1 MTLLRFEPMREIDN
15 FQNRFQRFFGEFPGM
30 ETTEQES
37 FLPAIDIR
45 ENAKSLVLDIE
56 VPGIQK
62 DDLKITLQDNILTVK
77 GEKKKV
83 VQETEDSLY
92 RAERVYG
99 TFERSFTLP
108 VEVDSENVDAKV
120 IDGVL
125 EVILKKVQPKQ
136 PKETIITLN

>member
-1 MTLLRFEPMREIDN
+1 MTLLRFEPMREFDN
-15 FQNRFQRFFGEFPGM
+15 FQNRFQRFFGEFPG
-30 ETTEQES
+30 TGTAEQET

-45 ENAKSLVLDIE
+45 ENEKHLILDIE
-56 VPGIQK
+56 VPGVQK
-62 DDLKITLQDNILTVK
+62 DDLKITLQDNILTIK

-83 VQETEDSLY
+83 VEEKEDDFY
-92 RAERVYG
+92 RAERVFG

-108 VEVDSENVDAKV
+108 VEVDSDNVDAKV

-125 EVILKKVQPKQ
+125 EVILEKVQPKQ